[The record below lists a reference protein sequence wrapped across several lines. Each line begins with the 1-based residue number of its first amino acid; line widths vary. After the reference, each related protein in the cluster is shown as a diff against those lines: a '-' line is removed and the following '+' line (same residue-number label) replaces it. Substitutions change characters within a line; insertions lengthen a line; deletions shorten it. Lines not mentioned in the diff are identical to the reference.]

1 MSFESIVGVNPWTAL
16 ATFCNMIITFLIL
29 RHFLFKPVKKMIDD
43 RQKEIDDLYAD
54 AGRAKEEAQALEED
68 YRQHLAAAKSERDE
82 ILREAVTRAAAKER
96 EILAEANAQA
106 DAIREKAQADIAQE
120 RKKAVNELKNDLSGI
135 AIDIAEK
142 ATEKEI
148 SEKDHEAL
156 IEDFIRKMGDAS

>member
-142 ATEKEI
+142 VTEKEI

>member
-82 ILREAVTRAAAKER
+82 ILREAVTRAATKER

-142 ATEKEI
+142 VTEKEI

>member
-68 YRQHLAAAKSERDE
+68 YRLHLAAAKSERDE

-142 ATEKEI
+142 VTEKEI

>member
-43 RQKEIDDLYAD
+43 RQKDIDDLYAD

-142 ATEKEI
+142 VTEKEI